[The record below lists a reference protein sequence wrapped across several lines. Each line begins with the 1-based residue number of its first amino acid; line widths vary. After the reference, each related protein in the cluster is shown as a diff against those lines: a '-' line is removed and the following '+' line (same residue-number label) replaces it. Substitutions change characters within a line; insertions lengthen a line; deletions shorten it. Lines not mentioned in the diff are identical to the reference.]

1 MKVKICYN
9 VEKIKK
15 TLEENGYYFVKLPI
29 KEEGEDWTKNGE
41 SYYFAKSEV
50 ASVHYWHSF
59 GTSAT
64 INLNDGKH
72 IRSYGSNITID
83 DASVVPLYQNDW
95 ISPKLTYN
103 GEYIEATNIVDKWL
117 IDHGISQEMLE
128 NASEE
133 FKIYETI
140 TYEGVPT
147 PSKSHGY
154 WGYSSES
161 LVLDEREIEEALN
174 SIEDELL
181 RKKIECVLYARV
193 FKAQKHW

>member
-1 MKVKICYN
+1 MRIKICYN
-9 VEKIKK
+9 VAVLKEVLK
-15 TLEENGYYFVKLPI
+15 EAGYRFVKLPI
-29 KEEGEDWTKNGE
+29 KEESEDESTTGEA
-41 SYYFAKSEV
+41 YYFAKSKV

-83 DASVVPLYQNDW
+83 DASVVPLYNNDW
-95 ISPKLTYN
+95 ISPKLIYN
-103 GEYIEATNIVDKWL
+103 GEYIEATNIVDNWL
-117 IDHGISQEMLE
+117 VNHGISQEILE
-128 NASEE
+128 NASKE
-133 FKIYETI
+133 FKLYETI

-147 PSKSHGY
+147 PSKRHGY

-161 LVLDEREIEEALN
+161 LVLDEREIEEVLN
-174 SIEDELL
+174 SVENELL

-193 FKAQKHW
+193 FTKQSHW

>member
-15 TLEENGYYFVKLPI
+15 VLEENGYYFVKLHI
-29 KEEGEDWTKNGE
+29 KEEDEDWPTKTGE
-41 SYYFAKSEV
+41 AYYFAKPEV
-50 ASVHYWHSF
+50 ISVEYWYGF

-64 INLNDGKH
+64 INLQDGK
-72 IRSYGSNITID
+72 RVRAYGSNIKTND
-83 DASVVPLYQNDW
+83 ESVVSINHNDW
-95 ISPKLTYN
+95 ISPKLTFN
-103 GEYIEATNIVDKWL
+103 GEYIESTEVVTNWLLEHGVDKK
-117 IDHGISQEMLE
+117 DLE
-128 NASEE
+128 DSIEE

-140 TYEGVPT
+140 LYEGVPT

-154 WGYSSES
+154 WGYNSES

-174 SIEDELL
+174 NIEDDLL

-193 FKAQKHW
+193 FKHRR